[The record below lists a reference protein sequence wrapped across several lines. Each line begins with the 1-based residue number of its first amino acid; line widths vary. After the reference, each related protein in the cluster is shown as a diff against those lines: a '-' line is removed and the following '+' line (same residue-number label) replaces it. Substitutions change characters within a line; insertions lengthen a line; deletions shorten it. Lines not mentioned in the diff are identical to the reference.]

1 MLKYIWMIVQTQRT
15 KYPQRKNA
23 QWALERFRQK
33 LAEQMAEDYVPFEF
47 VPEAEE
53 IKETGE
59 GCAYGERDGLAIGC

>member
-1 MLKYIWMIVQTQRT
+1 MLKYIRMIVQTQRT

-23 QWALERFRQK
+23 QWALKRFHEK
-33 LAEQMAEDYVPFEF
+33 LAEQMAEDYVRLEF

-53 IKETGE
+53 SEGAGE

>member
-1 MLKYIWMIVQTQRT
+1 MLRYIQMIVQTQRT
-15 KYPQRKNA
+15 KYLQRKNA

-33 LAEQMAEDYVPFEF
+33 LAERMAEDYVPFEF

-53 IKETGE
+53 SKETGE